1 MAASSADT
9 FRVYSSAWLGKKQI
23 NEQINTNTSTYL
35 LSLSTFTSPF
45 DSWETNAVAYKLW
58 NDSTIRRKPLQ
69 MSWKTKDPGTSG
81 WAAYLFNTHTLIL
94 PGMLWINSKLMPKFI
109 ISNDCLK
116 VPTHLFGCL
125 LRDVQLPELLQELR
139 VDILA
144 SSAGLNWWIHPAV
157 TTTTTL
163 IYDSSGNQLRRSGL
177 VFSANPNPS
186 ALTPNGVSKCGPD
199 ATHLMSLW
207 FPLLTCLNTEHN

>member
-1 MAASSADT
+1 
-9 FRVYSSAWLGKKQI
+9 
-23 NEQINTNTSTYL
+23 
-35 LSLSTFTSPF
+35 
-45 DSWETNAVAYKLW
+45 
-58 NDSTIRRKPLQ
+58 
-69 MSWKTKDPGTSG
+69 MSGKTKDHGASG
-81 WAAYLFNTHTLIL
+81 WAAYLFNIHM
-94 PGMLWINSKLMPKFI
+94 PGMLWLNSKLMAII

-116 VPTHLFGCL
+116 VPAHLFGCL

-163 IYDSSGNQLRRSGL
+163 IYDSSGYQLRRSGL
-177 VFSANPNPS
+177 VFSANPNPT
-186 ALTPNGVSKCGPD
+186 ALTPNGVSRSWPD

-207 FPLLTCLNTEHN
+207 FRLLTCLNTEHN